1 MQINDM
7 RKKNTVLFETLN
19 NGDVFM
25 WNGTVL
31 MRIRNCMCKNT
42 LCNAIVVE
50 SCDLCTFENSD
61 LVEKLNAELTIR

>member
-31 MRIRNCMCKNT
+31 MRVRNCMCKNT

-50 SCDLCTFENSD
+50 SGDLCTFENSD